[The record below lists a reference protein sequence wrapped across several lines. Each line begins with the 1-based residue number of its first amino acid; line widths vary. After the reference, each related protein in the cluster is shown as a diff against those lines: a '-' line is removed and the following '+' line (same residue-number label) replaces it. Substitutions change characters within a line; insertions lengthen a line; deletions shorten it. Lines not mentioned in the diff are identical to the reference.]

1 MRILRDPKALQP
13 CVLVL
18 GMFDGVHRGHQAL
31 LMAGLTLAEENGL
44 LLNVCTFEPHPMR
57 VLRPE
62 SAPPLLTT
70 LTERARLMA
79 DFGVDNLCILSFNME
94 TAAQSPEDFMA
105 ALVENY
111 QPKHVVCGFNFTFGH
126 RGMGNGESLR
136 AYGQTHGFE
145 VTIVPEVVLGGES
158 VSSTRIRGL
167 LEKGSIYEATRLLG
181 HSYTLSGRVMDGK
194 HIGRTMG
201 YPTANVAI
209 PRGKVLPAFGV
220 YACWMQAGAC
230 IYPAVVN
237 VGRHPTLPEGSET
250 VEAYALDEELSLYGQ
265 KVRLLFLDFLRPE
278 KKFDSVEQLKQQIDR
293 DAQEARDYFDE
304 LV

>member
-1 MRILRDPKALQP
+1 MRILRDPTGMQP

-31 LMAGLTLAEENGL
+31 LMAGVELAEASGL
-44 LLNVCTFEPHPMR
+44 PLNVCTFEPHPMQ

-62 SAPPLLTT
+62 RTLPLLTT

-79 DFGVDNLCILSFNME
+79 EFGVDHLCILSFSRE

-105 ALVENY
+105 AMLRDY
-111 QPKHVVCGFNFTFGH
+111 QPRHVVCGFNFTFGH

-136 AYGQTHGFE
+136 AYGAEHGFD
-145 VTIVPEVVLGGES
+145 VTIVPEVVLGGET

-167 LEKGSIYEATRLLG
+167 LAEGRIHEATRLLG

-201 YPTANVAI
+201 YPTANVEI
-209 PRGKVLPAFGV
+209 PTGKALPAFGV
-220 YACWMQAGAC
+220 YACWMQVEER

-237 VGRHPTLPEGSET
+237 VGRHPTLPEGSVT
-250 VEAYALDEELSLYGQ
+250 VEAYALDECLSLYGK

-278 KKFDSVEQLKQQIDR
+278 KKFDGVEALKAQIDR
-293 DAQEARDYFDE
+293 DAQEAREYFNE
-304 LV
+304 ME